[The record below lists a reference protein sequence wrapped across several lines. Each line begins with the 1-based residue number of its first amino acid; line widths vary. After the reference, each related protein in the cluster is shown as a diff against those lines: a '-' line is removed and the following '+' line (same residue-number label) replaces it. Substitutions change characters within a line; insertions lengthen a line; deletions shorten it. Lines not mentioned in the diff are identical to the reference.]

1 MKSIHRGGFFEYYNL
16 DVDNIL
22 EIIKERTASKV
33 LIQIPEGF
41 KRHAYELVDRLSSR
55 TGSGVEIHIDASPG
69 FGSCLLDLR
78 VVEGYDLVVHIGH
91 EQYPYWPPPKN
102 VVFIDL
108 QSKTRLSSDVTE
120 SLFTELRNLHARR
133 LAIYATAQ
141 HKDLGDELI
150 ESARTRGFDVLNKG
164 QIVVFGCWFSD
175 LDAIKNSV
183 DAVMVIAGGR
193 FHALGVGLRLG
204 GGKEVVAVDPYMNT
218 YKLLKEDIIKVL
230 KIRLGKVVS
239 SLDAFSWLLIT
250 GSAGQYRLGL
260 IRELSRLITSS
271 GGKYYVATAPYLTR
285 DLLTNLDSDYIDS
298 IVVTSCPRLAIED
311 LHDYFKPVLTPG
323 EAFMSLRKRLDP
335 YVFPW

>member
-1 MKSIHRGGFFEYYNL
+1 MKPIHRGGFLEHYDL
-16 DVDNIL
+16 DIDKML
-22 EIIKERTASKV
+22 EIIKDRAASKV

-41 KRHAYELVDRLSSR
+41 KRHAYELVDRLSPR

-69 FGSCLLDLR
+69 FGSCLLDLS
-78 VVEGYDLVVHIGH
+78 VVGDYDLVIHIGH
-91 EQYPYWPPPKN
+91 EQYPYWLPPKN

-108 QSKTRLSSDVTE
+108 QSRTRLSSDVTE
-120 SLFTELRNLHARR
+120 SLFTELRSLHARR

-141 HKDLGDELI
+141 HKDLVNNLI
-150 ESARTRGFDVLNKG
+150 ELARAGGFEVLNKG
-164 QIVVFGCWFSD
+164 QRVIFGCWFSD

-183 DAVMVIAGGR
+183 DAVMVIAGGK

-204 GGKEVVAVDPYMNT
+204 GGKEVVAVDPYMNA
-218 YKLLKEDIIKVL
+218 YKLLKEHVIKVL
-230 KIRLGKVVS
+230 KTRLGKVVS
-239 SLDAFSWLLIT
+239 SLDASSWLLIA
-250 GSAGQYRLGL
+250 GSAGQYRPGL
-260 IRELSRLITSS
+260 IREISRLITSS

-311 LHDYFKPVLTPG
+311 LHDYIKPVLTPG
-323 EAFMSLRKRLDP
+323 EAFMSLRRRLDP